1 MRKTAEDPVVLPSQD
16 WAAGELIHRCS
27 GVTAASPEFDLANA
41 DKSIFEFDWINES
54 VTA

>member
-1 MRKTAEDPVVLPSQD
+1 MRRTAEDPVVLPSQD

-41 DKSIFEFDWINES
+41 DKIIFEFDWINDS